1 MLERA
6 DHYPYELSGG
16 EMQRVAIARALANN
30 PLIILMDDPA
40 GNLDSKKTLELV
52 ELVRG
57 INREREV
64 TFVIV
69 THNRLVADMTEKKY
83 RLEDGRMIG

>member
-1 MLERA
+1 LLERA

-30 PLIILMDDPA
+30 PPIILMDEPT